1 MNSGQQNHKTS
12 AWHFILL
19 ATILIALAGFVLLI
33 LPNIQATSRPV
44 SSIPLDLAYQ
54 AGFKVI
60 NRYPHDRLA
69 FTQGL
74 IFNEGQ
80 LYESTGLNDRSSLRK
95 VDLKTGEVLQ
105 MIHVDQTLFAEGL
118 TEWRGALIQLTWRD
132 QLGLVYDL
140 DTFQL
145 LRSFDY
151 SGEGWGLTH
160 DEHYLIMSDGSNT
173 LHFIDPDKLIEIK
186 QIQISENGT
195 PITRINELEYI
206 NGEIYAN
213 IWQTDKIVRINP
225 NNGNVI
231 GWIDLAGL
239 LPQDDFSAPVDVL
252 NGIAYDASKD
262 RLFVTGKF
270 WPYLYEIALVNQGQ

>member
-33 LPNIQATSRPV
+33 LPNIQTTSRPV